1 MGFLS
6 KIYERRGKAQRQAGF
21 GGFKNGAEDVS
32 GKGTGATSGGSLADP
47 PGSSPAARDFQ
58 ARDAS
63 GPASA
68 VPGDPQPK
76 PRSTSRSRARSKPDP
91 FDFETSRDAAVE
103 EPPVSPS
110 TRSPPSRSKPKPAS
124 RGGSPSPSGA
134 TRNKPSSSRSP
145 GTASASPLGSPGTFG
160 AARDAVP
167 SPRDAP
173 GTGAG
178 RGSAEAAADLFLPT
192 PGKRRRVTFAEVDA
206 FTLDEEEDED
216 DVDVPAHGRRDRDPF
231 DFPEDGDEDVALA
244 PPAATITAS
253 RSPRPAWGVFGG
265 SPATSP
271 EARPK
276 HGSKSTA
283 VDSGLTAP
291 SPEWA
296 KRAPVPSRSRSAS
309 PMDADAPR
317 SVEKKRNAPKQKP
330 LLPPHFPHSPS
341 AAMAMASPS
350 PPPRIGG
357 GPGTRDA
364 LPESSDALA
373 ALDEAQYALSGL
385 GADQPE
391 AGRLACASSLVSIV
405 ANARLRR
412 ALAQHGLAPRLCR
425 AALDLC
431 ASVLGVHARDDAA
444 ADGGGVIARALAAER
459 RRATSPA
466 LGVSAAALLY
476 LSTLELRAGE
486 AAAVYAGRDVAGIL
500 AELMRR
506 ADFSAEEDESA
517 ESRGDSKGARRRL
530 LGETHEDADA
540 VDETKNGNA
549 SSFGFGALLANG
561 AEAKAL
567 RTTRDALR
575 NLKFLPH
582 ESVDAPTLALL
593 AAHRA
598 LAQTERAAAGR
609 SREAR
614 GGARRRRTS
623 GGSSGG
629 SRLEP
634 E

>member
-1 MGFLS
+1 
-6 KIYERRGKAQRQAGF
+6 
-21 GGFKNGAEDVS
+21 
-32 GKGTGATSGGSLADP
+32 
-47 PGSSPAARDFQ
+47 
-58 ARDAS
+58 
-63 GPASA
+63 
-68 VPGDPQPK
+68 
-76 PRSTSRSRARSKPDP
+76 
-91 FDFETSRDAAVE
+91 
-103 EPPVSPS
+103 
-110 TRSPPSRSKPKPAS
+110 
-124 RGGSPSPSGA
+124 
-134 TRNKPSSSRSP
+134 
-145 GTASASPLGSPGTFG
+145 
-160 AARDAVP
+160 
-167 SPRDAP
+167 
-173 GTGAG
+173 
-178 RGSAEAAADLFLPT
+178 
-192 PGKRRRVTFAEVDA
+192 
-206 FTLDEEEDED
+206 
-216 DVDVPAHGRRDRDPF
+216 
-231 DFPEDGDEDVALA
+231 
-244 PPAATITAS
+244 
-253 RSPRPAWGVFGG
+253 
-265 SPATSP
+265 
-271 EARPK
+271 
-276 HGSKSTA
+276 
-283 VDSGLTAP
+283 
-291 SPEWA
+291 
-296 KRAPVPSRSRSAS
+296 
-309 PMDADAPR
+309 
-317 SVEKKRNAPKQKP
+317 
-330 LLPPHFPHSPS
+330 
-341 AAMAMASPS
+341 MAMASPS

-598 LAQTERAAAGR
+598 LAQTERAARRARRRAPRSAARRRVEAEKRAEERAPPTDIRRILGRITTRARVKSARRGARKPRGTRLPFSAGPASRSHSPRGAPFWRRRGWRTKRRARFARRARAASRGGKRTKRTSGKTKTATEASKTTQRARVARRRASSGACAWWRRRRSGRPPARTRASPGR
-609 SREAR
+609 SRPRRNSTRNPR
-614 GGARRRRTS
+614 GNPCV
-623 GGSSGG
+623 SS
-629 SRLEP
+629 RCA
-634 E
+634 